1 MVKKRNM
8 KSKLIGNSKIL
19 NELDRKK
26 RIDLIRASIISG
38 NDHKNMRNEL
48 YELTNQ
54 QVNINNKKPQDLI
67 DDLNSLTPIL
77 KTSNADI
84 NTKNRVL

>member
-1 MVKKRNM
+1 
-8 KSKLIGNSKIL
+8 
-19 NELDRKK
+19 
-26 RIDLIRASIISG
+26 
-38 NDHKNMRNEL
+38 MRNEL